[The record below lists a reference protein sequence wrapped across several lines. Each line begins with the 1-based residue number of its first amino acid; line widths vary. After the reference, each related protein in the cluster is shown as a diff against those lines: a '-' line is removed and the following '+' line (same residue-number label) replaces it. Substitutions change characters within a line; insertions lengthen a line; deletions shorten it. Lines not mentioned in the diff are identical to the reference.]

1 MGRTMRSGTTAAMIC
16 TVGAVFVLGCF
27 FLTFPPAYGAQGC
40 TVEKLKGRYV
50 FSGQG
55 TNLHYGAFDFD
66 GNGKFSGKQTSVRHT
81 SEGQRE
87 ALHGAYTLDTDCTG
101 VMVMEGQLGGTAHWD
116 IFVTQDGKKGRMVR
130 TDAGT
135 AGVRTFEQ

>member
-1 MGRTMRSGTTAAMIC
+1 MFGCVVLTSPAAH
-16 TVGAVFVLGCF
+16 
-27 FLTFPPAYGAQGC
+27 GAQGC

-55 TNLHYGAFDFD
+55 TNLHYGALDFD
-66 GNGKFSGKQTSVRHT
+66 GNGKFRGKQTSVRQT
-81 SEGQRE
+81 PVNQRE
-87 ALHGAYTLDTDCTG
+87 TLSGAYTLDADCTG

-116 IFVTQDGKKGRMVR
+116 IFVTEDGKKGRMVR

-135 AGVRTFEQ
+135 SGVRTFEQ